1 MFPYILNSRR
11 IEYSWGKLEY
21 DILGVEESAEW
32 TAGKRFQMELL
43 SYFARLEL
51 WPDHPWGP
59 SDKWRVGPYG
69 SLSCLEGA
77 TSAALAIYVLRRFS
91 APSSF
96 LSETHCFY
104 IPSNLGVSLVS
115 LTVILIYI
123 ILVFC
128 TIRNIFYWLS
138 NKWGGGSS
146 YFHTNCASLRCV
158 SWLGTGANAGWLV
171 FIPPI
176 WGLCASPHLIFH

>member
-11 IEYSWGKLEY
+11 IEYSRGKLEY

-32 TAGKRFQMELL
+32 AAGKRFQTELL

-69 SLSCLEGA
+69 SLSCLEGT

-104 IPSNLGVSLVS
+104 NPSNLGVSLVS
-115 LTVILIYI
+115 LTVILMYI
-123 ILVFC
+123 ILVFR
-128 TIRNIFYWLS
+128 TIHNIFYWLS

-146 YFHTNCASLRCV
+146 YFHTDCVSLRCV
-158 SWLGTGANAGWLV
+158 SWLGTGADAGWLA